1 MTMTRLRKCA
11 NCLYHDSKDGGE
23 WCWWFEDRPSS
34 IFCNRKGEMAGIIK
48 CPICGKN
55 MLISKKV
62 IETGKHKG
70 EHLVSCFRCGFETYV
85 KY

>member
-1 MTMTRLRKCA
+1 MLTHNLCS
-11 NCLYHDSKDGGE
+11 NDSFSLSDNT
-23 WCWWFEDRPSS
+23 FTNNNSLV
-34 IFCNRKGEMAGIIK
+34 MAGIIK
-48 CPICGKN
+48 CPKCGKN

-70 EHLVSCFRCGFETYV
+70 EQLVSCFNCGYKTYL

>member
-1 MTMTRLRKCA
+1 MNLENIWKES
-11 NCLYHDSKDGGE
+11 NG
-23 WCWWFEDRPSS
+23 
-34 IFCNRKGEMAGIIK
+34 MAGIIK
-48 CPICGKN
+48 CPKCGKN

-70 EHLVSCFRCGFETYV
+70 EHLVSCFKCGYKTYV

>member
-1 MTMTRLRKCA
+1 
-11 NCLYHDSKDGGE
+11 
-23 WCWWFEDRPSS
+23 
-34 IFCNRKGEMAGIIK
+34 MAGIIK
-48 CPICGKN
+48 CPKCGKN

-70 EHLVSCFRCGFETYV
+70 KHLVSCFNCGHKKYV